1 MTSNLAQVMAS
12 LVDTSPTASVSDLIT
27 DKILTLT
34 NETEMEDTSVA
45 TRFSSDAVNSDLATK
60 NDGTV
65 LKMAIIDSSRET
77 LKQTMVSFASVGAEC
92 TGFTGGQEFLNSFKE
107 NNNYDLIILDVL
119 LEDQTGISLLKKLHD
134 DGNKIPIIIYSNSVP
149 KDVLIKVLSLGPRT
163 YLIKPLKP
171 NVLVR
176 KCLNYLQTKY

>member
-1 MTSNLAQVMAS
+1 MTLQSNKQAMKYS
-12 LVDTSPTASVSDLIT
+12 LQGERVPIYET
-27 DKILTLT
+27 DENGNIIYY
-34 NETEMEDTSVA
+34 EDS
-45 TRFSSDAVNSDLATK
+45 
-60 NDGTV
+60 
-65 LKMAIIDSSRET
+65 
-77 LKQTMVSFASVGAEC
+77 
-92 TGFTGGQEFLNSFKE
+92 
-107 NNNYDLIILDVL
+107 
-119 LEDQTGISLLKKLHD
+119 